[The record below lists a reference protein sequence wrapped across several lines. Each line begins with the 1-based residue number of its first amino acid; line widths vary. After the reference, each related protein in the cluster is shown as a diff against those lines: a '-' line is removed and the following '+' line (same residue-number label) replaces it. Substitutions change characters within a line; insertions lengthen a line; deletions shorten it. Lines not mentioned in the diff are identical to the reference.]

1 MGLYEKAKKLVQTSV
16 LEGMYE
22 RKTTSEVIGKTL
34 TLRDVEII
42 SYIDKTLVG
51 SDKKVEYTVWLCVDE
66 NSETFCY
73 RGGSALNEI
82 YYELFDPEK
91 CKEWEEN
98 LTELRD
104 IGLKVILT
112 ETTTRSNQPFVN
124 VAVVE

>member
-1 MGLYEKAKKLVQTSV
+1 MGLYEKAKRLVQTSA

-22 RKTTSEVIGKTL
+22 RKKTSDVIGKTL
-34 TLRDVEII
+34 TLKDVEFI

-51 SDKKVEYTVWLCVDE
+51 SDKNVEYTVWLCVDE
-66 NSETFCY
+66 SGETFCY

>member
-1 MGLYEKAKKLVQTSV
+1 MGLYEKAKRLVQTSA

-22 RKTTSEVIGKTL
+22 RKMTSEVVGKAL
-34 TLRDVEII
+34 TLKDVEII
-42 SYIDKTLVG
+42 SYIDKTLVD

-66 NSETFCY
+66 NSEMFCY

-104 IGLKVILT
+104 TGLKVILT